1 MKPGEIDKLAII
13 IIIGYKSSLSE
24 NEKASL
30 RQCYKILHGYPIRI
44 VSPKGMDVSEYKK
57 VITDI
62 QFEYVDPK
70 WTSSY
75 LMNSQFKTN
84 SWLYNRYRD
93 YGYLLF
99 YELDCW
105 VFRDELEYWC
115 KKKWDY
121 IGAPWFRGYE
131 AGDSDQI
138 TGVGNGGFSLRNNK
152 SSLRMTKRIQFL
164 KKLRNAW
171 FKYYLQPILPF
182 EKLVRIFK
190 KQLHI
195 QQPSALTS
203 LLLDQYI
210 LEDIYWTEKIATVF
224 DDFRVASIEDAVKFG
239 FELNPSLLYKMNLHQ
254 LPFGCHHWEKY
265 EPEFWKQFIPQLSL
279 ELKDA

>member
-1 MKPGEIDKLAII
+1 MNKLAVV
-13 IIIGYKSSLSE
+13 IIIGYRATLTE
-24 NEKASL
+24 NEKLSL
-30 RQCYKILHGYPIRI
+30 RQCYNVLQNWDIRI
-44 VSPKGMDVSEYKK
+44 ISPQGMDVSEYKN
-57 VITDI
+57 VNPGI
-62 QFEYVDPK
+62 QFEFIEPK

-84 SWLYNRYRD
+84 RWLYNRYRD
-93 YGYLLF
+93 YEYILF
-99 YELDCW
+99 YELDAW
-105 VFRDELEYWC
+105 VFRDDLEYWC
-115 KKKWDY
+115 RKKWDY

-131 AGDSDQI
+131 AGDSNQI

-152 SSLRMTKRIQFL
+152 SSLRITKRIQFL
-164 KKLRNAW
+164 KTLRRGW

-182 EKLVRIFK
+182 EKLVSIFK
-190 KQLHI
+190 KPLHI
-195 QQPSALTS
+195 QRPSALTS

-210 LEDIYWTEKIATVF
+210 LEDIYWTEKIAKVF

-239 FELNPSLLYKMNLHQ
+239 FELNPSLLYKMNQHQ